1 LAYDIACELNGCG
14 RAALAAKYFELLR
27 NLPGDPD
34 TTVLLQLG
42 RCYLACGEQATA
54 EECFLAAIEADENT
68 IEPRIELA
76 NMYES
81 MNDNEAALVL
91 AAEAIALRSMAPQSD
106 MMDAEGQDPMQ
117 QLSGSIASQAKTHGN
132 VRRRDKDSGT
142 SRREG
147 GQRRPAI
154 PRRYRPKK
162 LAAPD
167 KRQQDEKAH
176 AIKLSRQYET
186 VRDLKQRI
194 RAGDSNLILAWMQ
207 SSQELVDEFRYLK
220 KFYTWDKYLHFLRS
234 SETSRKSAP
243 DQPENELLLMYERLS
258 RSELRLS
265 LQHGIYINIGDS
277 RCCSTTESTRL

>member
-1 LAYDIACELNGCG
+1 MHLSWLDPSEDTSRQFVEDFPFLAYDIACELNGCG

-42 RCYLACGEQATA
+42 RSYLACGEQAAA
-54 EECFLAAIEADENT
+54 EECFLAAIEADEST

-91 AAEAIALRSMAPQSD
+91 AAEAIALRSMAPQSNTL
-106 MMDAEGQDPMQ
+106 DAEGQDPMQ
-117 QLSGSIASQAKTHGN
+117 QLSSSIASQAKTHG
-132 VRRRDKDSGT
+132 GT

-194 RAGDSNLILAWMQ
+194 RDGDSSLILAWMQ

-234 SETSRKSAP
+234 SETLRKSAP

-258 RSELRLS
+258 RSELHIS
-265 LQHGIYINIGDS
+265 S
-277 RCCSTTESTRL
+277 